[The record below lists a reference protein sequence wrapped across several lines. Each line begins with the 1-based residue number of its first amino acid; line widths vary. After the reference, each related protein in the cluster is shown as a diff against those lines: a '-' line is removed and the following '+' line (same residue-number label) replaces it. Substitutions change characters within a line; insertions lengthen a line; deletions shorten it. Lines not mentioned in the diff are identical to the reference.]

1 MMTKWS
7 KRKRLE
13 ATISGQTLDR
23 VPVALWRH
31 WPGDD
36 QDAHAL
42 AAAHMQWQNDY
53 DWDVLKVGP
62 ASSYS
67 VVDWGMTDR
76 WVGHIEGTRQFTQ
89 WAIQKPEDWAT
100 LKPLDP
106 NKGMLATQLE
116 ALRLVKESVGESVPV
131 LATIFAPLSQA
142 KKLAGNESM
151 LSHMRHY
158 PDLFSQGQATILES
172 TLRFV
177 EAAKQLGIDGIYY
190 AVQHA
195 RYPLLS
201 RDEYATWGRPFDLQ
215 IIDAAQDFW
224 LNMLHL
230 HSTDVMFD
238 LVADF
243 PVQIMNWHDREVDIT
258 LAEGLQQIK
267 GAASGGVD
275 HWTLHQ
281 ESPEGTLAEVN
292 DAIAQTNGRRLL
304 LGTGC
309 VAMVTTP
316 LRNIRALR
324 ESVLRS

>member
-1 MMTKWS
+1 MTNWS

-13 ATISGQTLDR
+13 ATISGQTPDR

-36 QDAHAL
+36 QDAESL
-42 AAAHMQWQNDY
+42 AAAHLQWQRDY

-67 VVDWGMTDR
+67 VVDWGVEDR
-76 WVGHIEGTRQFTQ
+76 WVGHIEGTRQYTHR
-89 WAIQKPEDWAT
+89 AIQKPEDWAD

-116 ALRLVKESVGESVPV
+116 ALRLVKEGVGDSVPV
-131 LATIFAPLSQA
+131 IATIFSPLSQA
-142 KKLAGNESM
+142 KHLANNEPM
-151 LSHMRHY
+151 LSHMRQQ
-158 PDLFSQGQATILES
+158 PDLFRQGQAAIVES
-172 TLRFV
+172 TLRYI

-190 AVQHA
+190 AIQHA

-201 RDEYATWGRPFDLQ
+201 REEYTNWGRPYDLQ
-215 IIDAAQDFW
+215 ILNAVQDLW

-238 LVADF
+238 MLADY
-243 PVQIMNWHDREVDIT
+243 PVQIVNWHDREIGLT
-258 LAEGLQQIK
+258 LAEGLQKIR
-267 GAASGGVD
+267 GAASGGID

-281 ESPEGTLAEVN
+281 ESPEQTIAEAQ

-324 ESVLRS
+324 ESVGQ